1 MSQHHTWQGPSA
13 VWLGGGAGV
22 RGALAY
28 LEGERVRVLYD
39 VHTGKPDHKHI
50 DGVELPY
57 AFVSLQQLAKDFFQD
72 IEKLSR

>member
-1 MSQHHTWQGPSA
+1 M
-13 VWLGGGAGV
+13 
-22 RGALAY
+22 AY